1 MIGRLAAIVA
11 DLGGGG
17 SRAFAGLLTGQLD
30 AAIAAGRVISD
41 SLEHP
46 DGREASTR
54 ELVDLEHEGDR
65 LRGLLVRELTI
76 RIVTPIDRE
85 DLFRVSRS
93 IDDILD
99 NLRDFHREEQ
109 LFQPV
114 EPSAFLPVLAAAE
127 TAMLALRAAIGAIAG
142 DPEEI
147 GRGAL
152 AARKA
157 GREVR
162 RLYDR
167 ALGEVFAADLSMDT
181 LKRRELLRR
190 LDVVGLRLREAADAL
205 ADAAV
210 KRGGT

>member
-1 MIGRLAAIVA
+1 MIGRLTGIIA

-17 SRAFAGLLTGQLD
+17 SRAVAGLLTSQLD
-30 AAIAAGRVISD
+30 AAIAATRVISD
-41 SLEHP
+41 ALEHP
-46 DGREASTR
+46 EGREASTR
-54 ELVDLEHEGDR
+54 ELIDLEHEGDR

-99 NLRDFHREEQ
+99 NLRDFHREEA

-114 EPSAFLPVLAAAE
+114 EPSAFLPVLAAAG
-127 TAMLALRAAIGAIAG
+127 TAMIELRAAITAIAG

-147 GRGAL
+147 GTRAL

-167 ALGEVFAADLSMDT
+167 ALGEVFSTELSMAT